1 MGGWYLPLQDRPI
14 VPEHILEGGLKI
26 KESLA
31 RAEACAPPH
40 RVLDALEESQT

>member
-1 MGGWYLPLQDRPI
+1 MGGWYLPLQDHPV
-14 VPEHILEGGLKI
+14 VPEHILEGSLEV

-31 RAEACAPPH
+31 GAEARAPPH